1 MGNQQTGN
9 FGGDLNMEKS
19 MYMMMI
25 EKSKTYNLSLIHI
38 FLKEKGES
46 GVSLSV
52 QRTNGAVRMY
62 QRLGFQIID
71 ENKEEYLMMN
81 ELSRRC

>member
-25 EKSKTYNLSLIHI
+25 
-38 FLKEKGES
+38 GEE
-46 GVSLSV
+46 
-52 QRTNGAVRMY
+52 Q
-62 QRLGFQIID
+62 
-71 ENKEEYLMMN
+71 
-81 ELSRRC
+81 ELQ

>member
-1 MGNQQTGN
+1 
-9 FGGDLNMEKS
+9 MEA
-19 MYMMMI
+19 ML
-25 EKSKTYNLSLIHI
+25 TL
-38 FLKEKGES
+38 LKEKGES